1 MVSPMGDYHVHLHE
15 HGPYRGRGPRPGEY
29 PVGLIERYVENA
41 HANGLREVGFTEHL
55 YRCTEA
61 APILGEFWDAE
72 PRRDLA
78 AETAAMVNEDRILS
92 LEAYVNGVLAALSL
106 GFPRWRRA
114 LGGRLVDRLSG
125 VLIRICQTRRASGV

>member
-61 APILGEFWDAE
+61 APILGEVWDAE

-92 LEAYVNGVLAALSL
+92 LEAYVNGVLAAKNRGLPVKL
-106 GFPRWRRA
+106 GLEVDFFPA
-114 LGGRLVDRLSG
+114 TVDA
-125 VLIRICQTRRASGV
+125 VLKLLAPFPWDFLL